1 MLDDRSYMR
10 SSEYRP
16 RWSATAILMVVCTV
30 AFVAQSIVEYYFRSF
45 PLGKYLALSLSGL
58 EHGYVWQF
66 FTFQFLHGGLLHL
79 IFNLITIYFF
89 GNAMEDALGA
99 KGMLQLYFS
108 SGVLGGLVQ
117 ILGAF
122 VADEKF
128 GGAVIGASA
137 GAFGLVA
144 AFATMFP
151 DRTLQLLV
159 FFVIPI
165 TLRARTL
172 LWISIGLAVFG
183 IIFPMDNVAHL
194 AHLGGILTGV
204 LFVRLIVQS
213 ERSMALWRPFRRPP
227 PRQRELVST
236 RSYNSAALHRPK
248 AAPPEE
254 LPPAEFISR
263 EVDPILDKISA
274 HGIHSLTDGERKTLE
289 AARKKM
295 SKR

>member
-10 SSEYRP
+10 NSEFRP
-16 RWSATAILMVVCTV
+16 RWSVTAILMLACTI
-30 AFVAQSIVEYYFRSF
+30 AFVVQSLVEHYFRSF
-45 PLGKYLALSLSGL
+45 QLADYFYLSLPGL
-58 EHGYVWQF
+58 EHGYFWQL

-79 IFNLITIYFF
+79 IFNLITIYCF
-89 GNAMEDALGA
+89 GHAMEDALGA
-99 KGMLQLYFS
+99 KGMLQLYFC
-108 SGVLGGLVQ
+108 SGVLGGFVQ
-117 ILGAF
+117 VLGGYL
-122 VADEKF
+122 AD
-128 GGAVIGASA
+128 GRSGPVVGASA

-151 DRTLQLLV
+151 DRLLTLLV

-172 LWISIGLAVFG
+172 LWISIGLALFG
-183 IIFPMDNVAHL
+183 VAVPNDNVAHL

-204 LFVRLIVQS
+204 LFVRWLVQS
-213 ERSMALWRPFRRPP
+213 DRALAFWRPFRRQ
-227 PRQRELVST
+227 PRPRELVST
-236 RSYNSAALHRPK
+236 RSYNSAALHRP
-248 AAPPEE
+248 AVAPAEE
-254 LPPAEFISR
+254 LPPAEFMSR

-274 HGIHSLTDGERKTLE
+274 HGIHSLTERERKILE

>member
-1 MLDDRSYMR
+1 MLDDRPYMR
-10 SSEYRP
+10 RSEFRP
-16 RWSATAILMVVCTV
+16 RWSATAILMVACTV
-30 AFVAQSIVEYYFRSF
+30 AFVVQSIVGRFTQF
-45 PLGKYLALSLSGL
+45 PVLRYLALSLPGL
-58 EHGYVWQF
+58 EHGYIWQL
-66 FTFQFLHGGLLHL
+66 FTFQFLHGGPLHL

-89 GNAMEDALGA
+89 GHAMEDALGA
-99 KGMLQLYFS
+99 KGMLQLYFT
-108 SGVLGGLVQ
+108 SGVIGGFTQ

-122 VADEKF
+122 ILDDR
-128 GGAVIGASA
+128 IHQTLGASA

-144 AFATMFP
+144 AFARMFP

-172 LWISIGLAVFG
+172 LWISIGLALFG
-183 IIFPMDNVAHL
+183 IIVPGDDVAHL

-204 LFVRLIVQS
+204 LFVRWIVQS
-213 ERSMALWRPFRRPP
+213 DRSLTLWRPFRRQ
-227 PRQRELVST
+227 PRPRELVST
-236 RSYNSAALHRPK
+236 RSYNSAAAHRP
-248 AAPPEE
+248 AVAPEEE

-274 HGIHSLTDGERKTLE
+274 HGIHSLTDRERKVLE

>member
-16 RWSATAILMVVCTV
+16 RWSATAILMVACTA
-30 AFVAQSIVEYYFRSF
+30 AFVVQNIVEYYFRSF
-45 PLGKYLALSLSGL
+45 PLAGYLALSLHGL
-58 EHGYVWQF
+58 EHGYVWQL
-66 FTFQFLHGGLLHL
+66 FTFQFLHAGLFHL
-79 IFNLITIYFF
+79 ICNLITIYFF

-99 KGMLQLYFS
+99 KRMLQLYFS
-108 SGVLGGLVQ
+108 SGVLGGLVHV
-117 ILGAF
+117 LGAF
-122 VADEKF
+122 LAVERF

-151 DRTLQLLV
+151 DRLLQLLV

-172 LWISIGLAVFG
+172 LLISFLLAGLG
-183 IIFPMDNVAHL
+183 IIVPTDNVAHL
-194 AHLGGILTGV
+194 AHLGGIFTGI
-204 LFVRLIVQS
+204 LFVRWIVQS
-213 ERSMALWRPFRRPP
+213 ERSLAMWQPFRRQ
-227 PRQRELVST
+227 PRPRELVST
-236 RSYNSAALHRPK
+236 RSFNSDALHRPK
-248 AAPPEE
+248 AEPPEE